1 MTEGA
6 ASFSKET
13 IQFYKEYTGVNDVH
27 NLENHLMTI
36 QQKLAKQGRINYRC
50 IQRFKF
56 AFSRI
61 YERFFYKDLIKLG
74 QTLEQQHQKPYF
86 LDIGCCTGT
95 DLRKMMLDGYP
106 KNYLIGM
113 DIEQCYIDCGYELF
127 KDNPD
132 TCPIR
137 FIIDDLFTF
146 QKTHVLCDT
155 ISIVHAGS
163 VLHLFDLD
171 QIVQFIHRATWLLKI
186 GGILVGGH
194 VCADRS
200 TQYFRQATKSL
211 KYYMA
216 IDEFEQILIKE
227 GFTDIRMETQPRIA
241 EEDDE
246 ERDFTAYW
254 VSFYAVYNPIEH

>member
-1 MTEGA
+1 MTEDS

-13 IQFYKEYTGVNDVH
+13 IQFYKEYTGSDDVQE
-27 NLENHLMTI
+27 LENRLAAI
-36 QQKLAKQGRINYRC
+36 QQKLAKRY
-50 IQRFKF
+50 KF

-106 KNYLIGM
+106 KDYLIGM

-127 KDNPD
+127 KDDPD

-146 QKTHVLCDT
+146 EKTHALCNT

-171 QIVQFIHRATWLLKI
+171 QIVQFIHRATWLLKP
-186 GGILVGGH
+186 GGILAGGH

-200 TQYFRQATKSL
+200 TQYFRHTTKSS

-216 IDEFEQILIKE
+216 IDEFKQILITE
-227 GFTDIRMETQPRIA
+227 GFTDIRLETQPRMK
-241 EEDDE
+241 EDDDE
-246 ERDFTAYW
+246 ERDFTAFW
-254 VSFYAVYNPIEH
+254 ASFYAVYNPTKH

>member
-1 MTEGA
+1 MAENPA
-6 ASFSKET
+6 LFSEET
-13 IQFYKEYTGVNDVH
+13 IQLYREYVGVDKIQD
-27 NLENHLMTI
+27 LESHLTAI
-36 QQKLAKQGRINYRC
+36 QQTLAEQGRINYRC

-61 YERFFYKDLIKLG
+61 CERFFYKDLIRLG
-74 QTLEQQHQKPYF
+74 QTLEQQQKAPYF

-95 DLRKMMLDGYP
+95 DLRKMILDGYP
-106 KNYLIGM
+106 KDYLIGM
-113 DIEQCYIDCGYELF
+113 DIEQCYIDCGYKLF
-127 KDNPD
+127 KDDPA

-146 QKTHVLCDT
+146 EKTHVLCNT

-171 QIVQFIHRATWLLKI
+171 QIAQFIHRATWLLKP
-186 GGILVGGH
+186 GGILAGGH

-200 TQYFRQATKSL
+200 THYFRQATKSL

-216 IDEFEQILIKE
+216 IDEFKQILERE

-246 ERDFTAYW
+246 ERDFTAFW
-254 VSFYAVYNPIEH
+254 VSFYAVYSPM